1 MMKRRSR
8 VIPAMLCLSLAAA
21 AAPAADRVRI
31 VDEGGIG
38 NQWMVADGI
47 KLAAPGY
54 PADFVGR
61 GDNVCVAMGYAIKP
75 DGGTAD
81 FALLKVW
88 NSSTGE
94 EEPSAGFRDAFAQ
107 ASAIALS
114 QWKFKPRPEITG
126 PQYTYT
132 AATMSF
138 MGKHATTGPELRGHC
153 AISDLKTLVQEQYA
167 DFFQNS
173 GKKQQMEN
181 VRRTLHQHRAAQ
193 ASQSVPV
200 KWRPKEN

>member
-1 MMKRRSR
+1 MKRQSM
-8 VIPAMLCLSLAAA
+8 VLPGLLCLSLASAA
-21 AAPAADRVRI
+21 VSAADRVRV

-38 NQWMVADGI
+38 KQWMLADEV

-75 DGGTAD
+75 DGSTGD

-94 EEPSAGFRDAFAQ
+94 KPPSAEFRDAFAQ

-138 MGKHATTGPELRGHC
+138 MGKSAVSGPELRAHC
-153 AISDLKTLVQEQYA
+153 AISDLKELVQEQYA

-181 VRRTLHQHRAAQ
+181 VRRSLYLHRAAQ
-193 ASQSVPV
+193 ASQSVPAA
-200 KWRPKEN
+200 WRPKH